1 MFKNYFIT
9 AWRNFWKNR
18 TFSLIN
24 TIGLALGMACSLF
37 IMLWVKDEKSVDAFH
52 ANKDRLYSIYE
63 RQYYDGKISAFYGGP
78 GKLGEELKKKI
89 PEIEYASGMSGGDV
103 CAFAAGDKSLKFEG
117 TNVGNDFLKMFSF
130 PLLAGDKNA
139 ALNSPVSIAI
149 SKKMADAFF
158 GSAANALGKTLRYM
172 DRKDLK
178 VTAVYDDFP
187 VASSRKADFLAN
199 YALFLEE
206 EAWATNWEN
215 NGPSTFI
222 QLKQNADPELVR
234 KKIKRFLDGYNK
246 ELGPNFDIELDMQL
260 YSDVY
265 LHSVFKD
272 GKLSGGR
279 IEYVNLFSVVAIF
292 ILLIACINFM
302 NLTTARSVKRSK
314 EIGIRKVVGA
324 VRTALIK
331 QFLGEAIMISIF
343 ALVIALFIAMLL
355 LPVFNDLTGKQIL
368 FPFSETGFWIMVI
381 CLTAVTGIVAG
392 SYPAVVLSAFQP
404 IRVLKG
410 QLKFGRSA
418 GMFRKGL
425 VVFQFV
431 LSTILIIGTIVVSK
445 QINFISN
452 SNLGYDR
459 ENLIYIALEGELTGK
474 YELVKQQAS
483 HLPGISSVSR
493 MTGNPTNLENGTG
506 GVDWEG
512 KDPNVTPMFT
522 QASVG
527 YDFVKTVGIKLEDG
541 RDFSRDFASD
551 SVAYLINEAAAQKM
565 NYKDPVGKPLTFW
578 EKKGFIIG
586 VMKDFHFYSL
596 HTPINP
602 LIIRLREPEAWG
614 TLMVR
619 TQPGKTREALAGLEK
634 LCRQL
639 NPKFPFTYTFAD
651 DEYRKMYLA
660 EQTVGKLS
668 KYFAFLA
675 IFISCLGLLGLTIFT
690 AEQRVKEL
698 GIRKVLGA
706 GVGSLFAL
714 LSREFLLLVAIALL
728 IAFPLSWWLM
738 NKWLENYAYREDIG
752 AMTFV
757 LAAVVSLLIALSTV
771 SIHAL
776 RAALTNPVKSLRNE

>member
-37 IMLWVKDEKSVDAFH
+37 IMLWVKDEKCVDAFH
-52 ANKDRLYSIYE
+52 ANRDRLYSIYE
-63 RQYYDGKISAFYGGP
+63 RQFYVGKIFAFYGGP

-139 ALNSPVSIAI
+139 TLNSPVSIAI

-331 QFLGEAIMISIF
+331 Q
-343 ALVIALFIAMLL
+343 
-355 LPVFNDLTGKQIL
+355 IL
-368 FPFSETGFWIMVI
+368 
-381 CLTAVTGIVAG
+381 
-392 SYPAVVLSAFQP
+392 
-404 IRVLKG
+404 
-410 QLKFGRSA
+410 
-418 GMFRKGL
+418 
-425 VVFQFV
+425 
-431 LSTILIIGTIVVSK
+431 
-445 QINFISN
+445 
-452 SNLGYDR
+452 
-459 ENLIYIALEGELTGK
+459 
-474 YELVKQQAS
+474 
-483 HLPGISSVSR
+483 
-493 MTGNPTNLENGTG
+493 
-506 GVDWEG
+506 
-512 KDPNVTPMFT
+512 
-522 QASVG
+522 
-527 YDFVKTVGIKLEDG
+527 
-541 RDFSRDFASD
+541 
-551 SVAYLINEAAAQKM
+551 
-565 NYKDPVGKPLTFW
+565 
-578 EKKGFIIG
+578 
-586 VMKDFHFYSL
+586 
-596 HTPINP
+596 
-602 LIIRLREPEAWG
+602 
-614 TLMVR
+614 
-619 TQPGKTREALAGLEK
+619 
-634 LCRQL
+634 
-639 NPKFPFTYTFAD
+639 
-651 DEYRKMYLA
+651 
-660 EQTVGKLS
+660 
-668 KYFAFLA
+668 
-675 IFISCLGLLGLTIFT
+675 
-690 AEQRVKEL
+690 
-698 GIRKVLGA
+698 
-706 GVGSLFAL
+706 
-714 LSREFLLLVAIALL
+714 
-728 IAFPLSWWLM
+728 
-738 NKWLENYAYREDIG
+738 
-752 AMTFV
+752 
-757 LAAVVSLLIALSTV
+757 
-771 SIHAL
+771 
-776 RAALTNPVKSLRNE
+776 